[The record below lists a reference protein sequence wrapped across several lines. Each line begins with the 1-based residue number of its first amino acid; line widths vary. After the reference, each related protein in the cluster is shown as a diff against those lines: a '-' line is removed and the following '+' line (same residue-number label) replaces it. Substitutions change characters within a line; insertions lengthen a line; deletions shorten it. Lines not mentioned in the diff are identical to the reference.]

1 MLKRFSRM
9 VRAVAGVL
17 ALTAGVWFTFSVP
30 CRAAMVE
37 TESLLQAR
45 EDGVSARRQVRAY
58 LERNAVAAQLEAWSV
73 PAPQA
78 RARVDAM
85 TDEEI
90 RVLAQRIASMPA
102 GGIDALTVIFLISVI
117 SFGTLLVTDILG
129 ITDVFP
135 FVEKR

>member
-1 MLKRFSRM
+1 
-9 VRAVAGVL
+9 
-17 ALTAGVWFTFSVP
+17 
-30 CRAAMVE
+30 MVE
-37 TESLLQAR
+37 TEALLQAR
-45 EDGVSARRQVRAY
+45 DATAARRQVQAI
-58 LERNAVAAQLEAWSV
+58 LERDAVAAQLEAWSV
-73 PAPQA
+73 PARQA

-85 TDEEI
+85 TDQEI
-90 RVLAQRIASMPA
+90 RTLAQRIESMPA